1 MLFFERSKCSEAK
14 RFRRKTLRD
23 LLQEYPDSGQEVLGN
38 GTVHMPPELIRQSEN
53 YKDLVDKVRKYAEEN
68 GLDPGY

>member
-1 MLFFERSKCSEAK
+1 
-14 RFRRKTLRD
+14 
-23 LLQEYPDSGQEVLGN
+23 
-38 GTVHMPPELIRQSEN
+38 MPPELIRQSEN